1 MIYVGTYQKIEDIF
15 TKGSFSR
22 DQWNELMILFGMVLE
37 FYRRSLFSVAN
48 VVLLALDGE
57 EKVSV
62 Y

>member
-1 MIYVGTYQKIEDIF
+1 
-15 TKGSFSR
+15 
-22 DQWNELMILFGMVLE
+22 MILFGMVLE